1 MGDTL
6 TKKIAR
12 NLWCKKTNEQSSE
25 ARRKRKKEQGTWVR
39 ASHSLPHCLIL
50 IHLRFSS
57 SSIIIFFPLPF
68 REQWETW
75 TTFYCPK
82 PTIQNPQLFPQLG
95 LNHLIYFYIITIY
108 GFKFYNIGS
117 IWLANLSTRY
127 CKMWTD
133 FVKCNTVIRFWM
145 VMLLQLLLTSASWK
159 STLLWFQYLK
169 RKKKVYNFTS
179 SENKDVTN
187 ISPVDIIQTK

>member
-1 MGDTL
+1 MGDILNKKKLLGIFDAKKQMNKAVKQEEKERRNVGEGQPLTTTL
-6 TKKIAR
+6 FNI
-12 NLWCKKTNEQSSE
+12 NPS
-25 ARRKRKKEQGTWVR
+25 
-39 ASHSLPHCLIL
+39 PIL
-50 IHLRFSS
+50 LLYY
-57 SSIIIFFPLPF
+57 FFPLPF

-133 FVKCNTVIRFWM
+133 LVKCNTVIRFWM
-145 VMLLQLLLTSASWK
+145 VMLLQLLLTSVSWK
-159 STLLWFQYLK
+159 STLLWFQYL
-169 RKKKVYNFTS
+169 KKKVYNFTS

-187 ISPVDIIQTK
+187 ISPVDRIQTK